1 MYINLQ
7 LMHLGAVNEVVV
19 ENEDGGYTVFID
31 DRLSDEGKRDAYR
44 HALRHIEAD
53 DFVKHGDVDQIELEA
68 HTKEPRQG

>member
-1 MYINLQ
+1 LYINIQ
-7 LMHLGAVNEVVV
+7 LMHLGPVNEVVV

-31 DRLSDEGKRDAYR
+31 DRLSDEGKRNAYR

-53 DFVKHGDVDQIELEA
+53 DFSKHGDVGKIERDA